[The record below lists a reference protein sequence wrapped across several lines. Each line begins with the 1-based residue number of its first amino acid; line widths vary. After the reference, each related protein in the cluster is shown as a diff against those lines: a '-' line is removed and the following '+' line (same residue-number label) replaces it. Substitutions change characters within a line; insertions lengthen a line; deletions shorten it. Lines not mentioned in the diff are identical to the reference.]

1 MGVLEGRG
9 LREREGGNGRGG
21 GRKEGTK
28 GEGAA
33 YTSG

>member
-9 LREREGGNGRGG
+9 LRQREGGNGRGG
-21 GRKEGTK
+21 GRKEGTN